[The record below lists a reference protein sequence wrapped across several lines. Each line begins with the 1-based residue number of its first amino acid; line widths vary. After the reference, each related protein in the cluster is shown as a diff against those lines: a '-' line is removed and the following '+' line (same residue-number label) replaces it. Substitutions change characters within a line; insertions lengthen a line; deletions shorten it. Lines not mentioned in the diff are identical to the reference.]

1 MVLAVLPPVYRLTDA
16 LPSIVNRRPVDAND
30 VLWLLGYS
38 AICFAAGLYVLRR
51 RPFA

>member
-1 MVLAVLPPVYRLTDA
+1 MLPDVMNKGT
-16 LPSIVNRRPVDAND
+16 VNTED

-38 AICFAAGLYVLRR
+38 ALCFAAGLLILRR